1 MYNTNK
7 TKMSGYKVFQCAA
20 MDYHLEPARYETM
33 QFTKLM
39 ARYEITME
47 CDWVGAMQRAVDG
60 ASGDLMSVEDIRKE
74 VAGAFYNDPNASGNL
89 HASNANQQWH
99 SLIDTILR
107 LTAWQGQVNVSGGS
121 SSRVVDQSKVDN
133 ELAYK
138 ANINV
143 SGAAVGEL
151 AYSQAAGVDG
161 ARKIMGIAAL
171 TDAKYDPEAIGE
183 LINNT
188 NMREILVKMR
198 NHGCFIEDDDKTAN
212 AGDEGVNGAGDPA
225 NNQYVVNPRVQES
238 TPSSG
243 TDLTTGTRTL
253 LDKDDQIVFPVNLLS
268 VVGHTAT
275 AADENFSAGA
285 SLEINLTFKQSKLLD
300 SSGGHADN
308 TTTETA

>member
-1 MYNTNK
+1 
-7 TKMSGYKVFQCAA
+7 MSGYKVFQCAA

-39 ARYEITME
+39 ARYEITMV
-47 CDWVGAMQRAVDG
+47 CDWVGAMQRAVD
-60 ASGDLMSVEDIRKE
+60 AVDGDLMSVEGIRKE

-99 SLIDTILR
+99 NLIDTILR
-107 LTAWQGQVNVSGGS
+107 LTAWQAQSNDGSYQV
-121 SSRVVDQSKVDN
+121 RAVDQNKVDN

-138 ANINV
+138 ANVNV
-143 SGAAVGEL
+143 DGVAVEALGYAE
-151 AYSQAAGVDG
+151 AAGVDG
-161 ARKIMGIAAL
+161 ARKIMGIAGL
-171 TDAKYDPEAIGE
+171 TDNKYDPESIGE

-212 AGDEGVNGAGDPA
+212 SGDEAVDGAGDPS

-243 TDLTTGTRTL
+243 TDGTTSIRTL

-275 AADENFSAGA
+275 AAGNDVNFSAA
-285 SLEINLTFKQSKLLD
+285 NSLEINLTFKQSKQLD